1 MSFIVSARKYRP
13 KKFSEVIGQDHI
25 VTTIKNSITNGKI
38 AHAYLFSGPR
48 GVGKT
53 TTARLIAKAI
63 NCETPDGFEPCG
75 KCNSCVTFENSQTYD
90 ILELDAASNRRIE
103 DIRALLET
111 VKYPPTISRYKIY
124 ILELDAASNRR
135 IEDIRALLETVKY
148 PPTISRYKIYII
160 DEVHMLT
167 IESFNALLKTLEE
180 PPEYVIF
187 IFATTDI
194 HKVPATIK
202 SRCQRFDFRR
212 MEIEDI
218 VKQLKIIC
226 QNENITADDKSL
238 FLIAQKADGAMRDA
252 ESIFDQVATY
262 CQSNI
267 TYEQLKEYFAL
278 IDEDILFKLIDAV
291 INKFLQDVFE
301 ISQIVYDNGWNY
313 NEFINETIAFLKN
326 ILEFKLTNKLNNLST
341 NYIDKFSEF
350 SQKLS
355 SVDILKMI
363 NFLNK
368 SNYELKISQNQKILF
383 DVILSNLILIERTA
397 TITELISLITT
408 NNINLPSSSYGVI
421 EEKQVTYNTSP
432 KIENNNIQSQESKVT
447 QKIDVVKPK
456 NWETFLQELAKD
468 QKILSDLLKKCNL
481 KNFDKNKV
489 IIELSGEV
497 LLSDN
502 QKKYLENKLN
512 EFLESSVVVEIEENH
527 IKQVIEDDDKVKFIK
542 EKMGGS
548 ELFK

>member
-1 MSFIVSARKYRP
+1 
-13 KKFSEVIGQDHI
+13 
-25 VTTIKNSITNGKI
+25 
-38 AHAYLFSGPR
+38 
-48 GVGKT
+48 
-53 TTARLIAKAI
+53 
-63 NCETPDGFEPCG
+63 
-75 KCNSCVTFENSQTYD
+75 
-90 ILELDAASNRRIE
+90 
-103 DIRALLET
+103 
-111 VKYPPTISRYKIY
+111 
-124 ILELDAASNRR
+124 
-135 IEDIRALLETVKY
+135 
-148 PPTISRYKIYII
+148 
-160 DEVHMLT
+160 
-167 IESFNALLKTLEE
+167 
-180 PPEYVIF
+180 
-187 IFATTDI
+187 
-194 HKVPATIK
+194 
-202 SRCQRFDFRR
+202 
-212 MEIEDI
+212 
-218 VKQLKIIC
+218 
-226 QNENITADDKSL
+226 
-238 FLIAQKADGAMRDA
+238 
-252 ESIFDQVATY
+252 
-262 CQSNI
+262 
-267 TYEQLKEYFAL
+267 
-278 IDEDILFKLIDAV
+278 
-291 INKFLQDVFE
+291 
-301 ISQIVYDNGWNY
+301 
-313 NEFINETIAFLKN
+313 
-326 ILEFKLTNKLNNLST
+326 LEFKLTNKLNNLST

>member
-90 ILELDAASNRRIE
+90 
-103 DIRALLET
+103 
-111 VKYPPTISRYKIY
+111 

-468 QKILSDLLKKCNL
+468 QKILIDLLKKCNL